1 MKIHSTELW
10 FQWEYLTS
18 SLTRDYFVCIML
30 LFFQVDLLTSELFTA
45 DVMSMVSCLNQGA
58 HKLRKSWKIWKI
70 TKKVPC
76 MEKSWNLKKKN
87 NHGKIMEFCEII

>member
-1 MKIHSTELW
+1 MKIHSAELW
-10 FQWEYLTS
+10 FQWEYFKS
-18 SLTRDYFVCIML
+18 SLTRDYFVYIML

-45 DVMSMVSCLNQGA
+45 DVMSMVSCLNQGS
-58 HKLRKSWKIWKI
+58 HKLWKSWKTWKI

-76 MEKSWNLKKKN
+76 MEKSWNLKKMN